1 MATLTVWKFD
11 APDGAAQALGTLRE
25 LVKQQ
30 LIQVEDAALVSWPAD
45 AKKPKTKNLGKL
57 TGEGAVWGAFWGL
70 LFGMIFLVPVLGL
83 AIGAGMGALFGSM
96 ADVGISDDFI
106 KQVREKVTPGTSAL
120 FLLTSNAVQERV
132 AEAMKGYHME
142 LISSNLTAEQEQQL
156 RAAFADTE
164 EADEAQQ
171 QQQQQ
176 Q

>member
-1 MATLTVWKFD
+1 
-11 APDGAAQALGTLRE
+11 
-25 LVKQQ
+25 
-30 LIQVEDAALVSWPAD
+30 
-45 AKKPKTKNLGKL
+45 
-57 TGEGAVWGAFWGL
+57 
-70 LFGMIFLVPVLGL
+70 MIFLVPVLGL

-120 FLLTSNAVQERV
+120 FLLTSNAVPDRV

-156 RAAFADTE
+156 REAFADTE
-164 EADEAQQ
+164 EAEEVQQ

-176 Q
+176 QQ